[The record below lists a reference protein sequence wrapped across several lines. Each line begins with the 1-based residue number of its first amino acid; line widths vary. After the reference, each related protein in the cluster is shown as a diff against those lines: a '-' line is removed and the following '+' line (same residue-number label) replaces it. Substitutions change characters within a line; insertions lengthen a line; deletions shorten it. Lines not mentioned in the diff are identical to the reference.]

1 MGHAFVQAFAE
12 HAETVAKF
20 VVADLVDAAVP
31 SGKRKA
37 APALVPH
44 IRLGFE
50 IDRTLHLQ
58 LAAIKVL
65 TSQPNDDVHE
75 VGSSHPMPEHAY
87 SGPSVSRSP

>member
-1 MGHAFVQAFAE
+1 MFEVKTLCTSSLCKSSSMGHAFVQAFAE
-12 HAETVAKF
+12 HAETVANF

-44 IRLGFE
+44 MRLGFE
-50 IDRTLHLQ
+50 IDRTLKLQ

-65 TSQPNDDVHE
+65 RQ
-75 VGSSHPMPEHAY
+75 
-87 SGPSVSRSP
+87 